1 MCPVSYQAS
10 YEAISYLEQLARI
23 LRSLHAT
30 AIANHG
36 VGRAPPRKLPTH
48 VTVNFYVDK
57 AGFLYFVGVAW
68 EGDFGL
74 FSYRSPL
81 TNEVQREGAS
91 ALGVLLRL
99 RQGRTAGQERSS
111 EGTG

>member
-1 MCPVSYQAS
+1 MLQIIGWAGRRPGSYQA
-10 YEAISYLEQLARI
+10 
-23 LRSLHAT
+23 
-30 AIANHG
+30 
-36 VGRAPPRKLPTH
+36 H
-48 VTVNFYVDK
+48 VTVNFHVDK

-68 EGDFGL
+68 EVDLGL

-81 TNEVQREGAS
+81 TDEVQREGAS